1 MAVVQGD
8 RSTLESGLRNGLTQL
23 SLSLDDVKVNALL
36 DYLALV
42 GKWTQVYNLTAVRDP
57 QDMFCLLYTSPSPR
71 DS

>member
-42 GKWTQVYNLTAVRDP
+42 GKWTQAVSYTHLTLPTKRIV
-57 QDMFCLLYTSPSPR
+57 
-71 DS
+71 

>member
-42 GKWTQVYNLTAVRDP
+42 GKWTQVYNLS
-57 QDMFCLLYTSPSPR
+57 LIHI
-71 DS
+71 